1 VTLGCSVLIG
11 LYGFGQ
17 RLGLQFLLPASDAN
31 RMSSTLGNAI
41 FLSVYALLH
50 VFLALWVM
58 SCSENKGVRIMTALI
73 AIFNLIVVF
82 FTVTRTAILVLVLS
96 IIFYLFYLFLSRKQA
111 KFKKSIISALI
122 IIMVLIVGGL
132 VFLQTQQQT
141 SWIKNAPSLVNRLAF
156 LTSNFSDRTTTWGI
170 ALKGFAQKPIFGWGW
185 ENYNVVFNQY
195 YPPQFL
201 AGGETNTWFDKSHN
215 QITDLLALTGLL
227 GTFAYLLLWVMLV
240 RIIFKK
246 IRSSTDNG
254 EKLSWFLLFLMLLV
268 YFIQNLTVFDA
279 PAPLIMFYFSLAL
292 VYFMSTEQKEPT
304 PSVPS
309 HAHSSKNPLLLII
322 ILLVVVVVCFLIYNF
337 NIKPFKRSTLGLEA
351 KRIAQNNF
359 KNGIALYQNTLASPS
374 FINPEIRLQLA
385 RTILLAR
392 SDQVRVADFQQ
403 GFNLAVAE
411 AKKNTTEHP
420 HDARYWLT
428 LAKLYSLASNNDLF
442 YAQQAEQA
450 ITTGIPLSPKRQQFY
465 FELSQVKINKGQLQ
479 EGIESAKAALSFDES
494 IPVSH
499 YYLATAYFQNKQND
513 LALQELKM
521 AEFNAEPAF
530 LLNLAD
536 VYASLSLYSQSL
548 NNRYDLALEAINQTI
563 SHPAFNFQ
571 PLGFKINTY
580 TQKISY
586 LQKIKDL
593 TGVQKALN
601 ELEKID
607 AGAAQQLRAK
617 LSI

>member
-1 VTLGCSVLIG
+1 
-11 LYGFGQ
+11 
-17 RLGLQFLLPASDAN
+17 
-31 RMSSTLGNAI
+31 M
-41 FLSVYALLH
+41 
-50 VFLALWVM
+50 
-58 SCSENKGVRIMTALI
+58 
-73 AIFNLIVVF
+73 
-82 FTVTRTAILVLVLS
+82 
-96 IIFYLFYLFLSRKQA
+96 LFR
-111 KFKKSIISALI
+111 
-122 IIMVLIVGGL
+122 
-132 VFLQTQQQT
+132 
-141 SWIKNAPSLVNRLAF
+141 
-156 LTSNFSDRTTTWGI
+156 
-170 ALKGFAQKPIFGWGW
+170 
-185 ENYNVVFNQY
+185 
-195 YPPQFL
+195 
-201 AGGETNTWFDKSHN
+201 
-215 QITDLLALTGLL
+215 
-227 GTFAYLLLWVMLV
+227 
-240 RIIFKK
+240 
-246 IRSSTDNG
+246 
-254 EKLSWFLLFLMLLV
+254 
-268 YFIQNLTVFDA
+268 
-279 PAPLIMFYFSLAL
+279 SLA
-292 VYFMSTEQKEPT
+292 Y
-304 PSVPS
+304 
-309 HAHSSKNPLLLII
+309 
-322 ILLVVVVVCFLIYNF
+322 
-337 NIKPFKRSTLGLEA
+337 
-351 KRIAQNNF
+351 
-359 KNGIALYQNTLASPS
+359 
-374 FINPEIRLQLA
+374 
-385 RTILLAR
+385 
-392 SDQVRVADFQQ
+392 
-403 GFNLAVAE
+403 
-411 AKKNTTEHP
+411 
-420 HDARYWLT
+420 
-428 LAKLYSLASNNDLF
+428 NNDLF